1 MGPSMDSA
9 QRDAIARAILGT
21 VAWGLM
27 IVGLVVT
34 FFTFGLPAIR
44 VLRSPSWTATP
55 CTIVSATYREG
66 TLGTARHSEY
76 VPVITF
82 AYTVAGRSHQGT
94 RYDLSNSPD
103 MRLPAV
109 QEVVRRYPAGT
120 RTTCYVNPRDESE
133 AVLTR
138 GASRSLTFGLAPIVF
153 FAAGLFLRI
162 RVRAVFPPAARA

>member
-1 MGPSMDSA
+1 VEGPGPDVVGGRAPDTPDAASA
-9 QRDAIARAILGT
+9 G
-21 VAWGLM
+21 G
-27 IVGLVVT
+27 
-34 FFTFGLPAIR
+34 
-44 VLRSPSWTATP
+44 
-55 CTIVSATYREG
+55 C
-66 TLGTARHSEY
+66 TARHSEY

-138 GASRSLTFGLAPIVF
+138 GASRSLTFDGQRFWSNHRVANETVA
-153 FAAGLFLRI
+153 FAVSG
-162 RVRAVFPPAARA
+162 

>member
-1 MGPSMDSA
+1 MGPSMDGA
-9 QRDAIARAILGT
+9 RRDAIGRTILNT
-21 VAWGLM
+21 LAWGLM

-34 FFTFGLPAIR
+34 FFTFALPAIR
-44 VLRSPSWTATP
+44 VLRAPSWTATP

-94 RYDLSNSPD
+94 RYDLSAASD
-103 MRLPAV
+103 MRLHDV
-109 QEVVRRYPAGT
+109 EDVVRRYPAGT
-120 RTTCYVNPRDESE
+120 RTICYVNPRDESE

-138 GASRSLTFGLAPIVF
+138 GASRSLTFGLVPIVF

-162 RVRAVFPPAARA
+162 RVRAVFPPAAGA